1 MQLYSASQFA
11 LKLLKIYF
19 MYLSLCV
26 SESVSMLRMHVCT
39 QKSEKGIHWTSLC
52 STSLPMPLRQ
62 GLSLSLSLSSN
73 PRPTIS
79 QLY

>member
-62 GLSLSLSLSSN
+62 GLCLSLSLSGSL
-73 PRPTIS
+73 S
-79 QLY
+79 GSLGQ